1 MFILIFYMLMTLTLN
16 DWQQFMICE
25 VKDYFDKTE
34 YKNVSVTITALSI
47 LETGWYKAP
56 VPYEFKN
63 AFSMKEIDVKKQH
76 PLCKTRPIYC
86 MKQYKTYKEGYKDL
100 LAYFIRNKYPTDKK
114 GFLDRMNGIGG
125 RKYAKDKNHVKHI
138 KDIEWTI
145 RTKYLTGKF
154 KSIH

>member
-56 VPYEFKN
+56 VHDEFKN

-100 LAYFIRNKYPTDKK
+100 LAYFIIVPQKTPILVV
-114 GFLDRMNGIGG
+114 GAEWVLELMLFLIFNVFSYRVFIN
-125 RKYAKDKNHVKHI
+125 
-138 KDIEWTI
+138 
-145 RTKYLTGKF
+145 LTYT
-154 KSIH
+154 SVVSSS